1 MDAPVKV
8 DITTGDSIVPSQM
21 EYPYPLMF
29 EGGSVNVMSYPLA
42 TVLAEKFETVVRRGT
57 ANTRGRDFYDIYALM
72 KVHGD
77 DIDFV
82 EVKAALNATVAKR
95 GLSSLMPEYH
105 SVLES
110 VCASDQMVSVWD
122 SYTKSAPYTSGM
134 SFDEVVDAVLELG
147 DRAIGDG
154 VSRSTP

>member
-1 MDAPVKV
+1 
-8 DITTGDSIVPSQM
+8 
-21 EYPYPLMF
+21 MF
-29 EGGSVNVMSYPLA
+29 EGSSVNVMSYPLA

-82 EVKAALNATVAKR
+82 EVKAALNVTAAKR
-95 GLSSLMPEYH
+95 GSSSLMPEYH

-110 VCASDQMVSVWD
+110 VRASDQMVSVWD
-122 SYTKSAPYTSGM
+122 SYTKSAPYTSGT

-154 VSRSTP
+154 VSRSTPWSARERIRSGTTPSM